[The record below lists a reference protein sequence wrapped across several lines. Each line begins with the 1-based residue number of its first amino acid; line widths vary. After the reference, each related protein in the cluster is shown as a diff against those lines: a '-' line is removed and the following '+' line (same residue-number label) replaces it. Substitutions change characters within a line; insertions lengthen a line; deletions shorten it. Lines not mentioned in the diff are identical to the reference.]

1 VDRFDRLMG
10 DQDNG
15 DCNIQFIDSGSSIEI
30 VRLVYN
36 SESLSYNFDSMI
48 LIFAL
53 EKENIFT
60 LDITCSAVKVPFYET
75 VPPYQLK

>member
-1 VDRFDRLMG
+1 MG

-15 DCNIQFIDSGSSIEI
+15 DCNIQFMDSGSSIEI
-30 VRLVYN
+30 GRKVYD
-36 SESLSYNFDSMI
+36 SETSSYNFDSMI

-60 LDITCSAVKVPFYET
+60 IDITCSAVKVPFYDT